1 MALKINVNG
10 VDRGADVDLDMPLLW
25 MLRGGRR

>member
-10 VDRGADVDLDMPLLW
+10 VDRGGDVDHTPLLW
-25 MLRGGRR
+25 VLRGGRR